1 MIIYFL
7 RHANAGSKKLN
18 PKKDEKRPL
27 DAQGI
32 EQCGEVGRALAA
44 MDTTVDAL
52 ISSPL
57 KRATQTAAL
66 VGNEIG
72 YEGKLHLEK
81 ALRPEAT
88 FDQFREMLRKYSKM
102 DAIMVVGH
110 NPNFSEFLGKTIS
123 QRNGSAFVEL
133 KKGSVA
139 RVEKAGHHG
148 TLEWFFTP
156 RVVQA
161 ISAQRHQLLNPQ
173 KDTPLNTATEHASP
187 PNHETASGGKNK
199 NKTGGKKNA
208 GGKKKAEGKKK
219 RRSGKKKANRKKKN
233 KKSAGYSASRKS
245 SRPKTSRK

>member
-7 RHANAGSKKLN
+7 RHANAGVKRKD

-27 DAQGI
+27 DAMGI

-44 MDTTVDAL
+44 MDTTIDAL

-72 YEGKLHLEK
+72 YEGKLHTEK
-81 ALRPEAT
+81 ALRPEAS
-88 FDQFREMLRKYSKM
+88 FELFREMLRKYSKA
-102 DAIMVVGH
+102 DAIMLVGH
-110 NPNFSEFLGKTIS
+110 NPNFSEFLGKAIS
-123 QRNGSAFVEL
+123 QRNGSAYVEL

-139 RVEKAGHHG
+139 RVEKAGHHA
-148 TLEWFFTP
+148 TLHWFLTP

-161 ISAQRHQLLNPQ
+161 IADQQQQLLNGSNPPRLQ
-173 KDTPLNTATEHASP
+173 SGSATPAESAAAKP
-187 PNHETASGGKNK
+187 GKA
-199 NKTGGKKNA
+199 KKNNA
-208 GGKKKAEGKKK
+208 KEKK
-219 RRSGKKKANRKKKN
+219 NRKK
-233 KKSAGYSASRKS
+233 GHSASKKS

>member
-7 RHANAGSKKLN
+7 RHASAGERKKS
-18 PKKDEKRPL
+18 PKKDERRPL

-32 EQCGEVGRALAA
+32 EQCGDVGRALAA
-44 MDTTVDAL
+44 LDAAVDAL

-72 YEGKLHLEK
+72 YERQLFIEK

-88 FDQFREMLRKYSKM
+88 FEHFREMIRKYAKA

-123 QRNGSAFVEL
+123 PKNSTAHIDL

-139 RVEKAGHHG
+139 RVESDGKTAVLHWC
-148 TLEWFFTP
+148 LTP
-156 RVVQA
+156 RLIRA
-161 ISAQRHQLLNPQ
+161 IIEANHHAGIVENGLRPSI
-173 KDTPLNTATEHASP
+173 KTPAASKIKLV
-187 PNHETASGGKNK
+187 A
-199 NKTGGKKNA
+199 GKKPKHIA
-208 GGKKKAEGKKK
+208 KKK
-219 RRSGKKKANRKKKN
+219 
-233 KKSAGYSASRKS
+233 
-245 SRPKTSRK
+245 